1 MENVEMILTSRVVIA
16 NEVYEETQLDIESYT
31 KEEMISG
38 FAKALLKTRWDAITV
53 TKNFMRQST
62 DFELRLS
69 IRDMDE
75 IKNHKKILSDTL
87 SKYVSDEVRKDIL
100 NEVSKYIFT

>member
-1 MENVEMILTSRVVIA
+1 MVKTTRVTMQNEM
-16 NEVYEETQLDIESYT
+16 YEQRQFDIEEYT
-31 KEEMISG
+31 KRRIIDSFAEEV
-38 FAKALLKTRWDAITV
+38 LKTRWDCITV
-53 TKNFMRQST
+53 TKDPIRQTT

-69 IRDMDE
+69 IRDMED

-87 SKYVSDEVRKDIL
+87 SKYVSDEVRKVIL

>member
-1 MENVEMILTSRVVIA
+1 MVVTTRVTMQNEM
-16 NEVYEETQLDIESYT
+16 YEQRQFDIEEYT
-31 KEEMISG
+31 KRRIIDSFSEE
-38 FAKALLKTRWDAITV
+38 LLKTRWDCITA
-53 TKNFMRQST
+53 TKDPIRQTT

-69 IRDMDE
+69 IRDMED